1 MFLSLVESRTHRIQS
16 GIRTPGQAK
25 TRVHLAKPNSA
36 HREHRHANYCLY
48 SLLHSLLCT
57 TFKSLT
63 FRRGHPCIRGLVHT
77 KLYPLL
83 FVLLDKCQ
91 NSNEANSQVVEPTES
106 QETAAGNAR
115 TDISNATKHSR
126 SAGTA
131 S

>member
-1 MFLSLVESRTHRIQS
+1 MFLSLVQSRTHRIQS
-16 GIRTPGQAK
+16 GIRTLGQAK

-36 HREHRHANYCLY
+36 YREHCHANYCLD

-77 KLYPLL
+77 KLYLLL

-106 QETAAGNAR
+106 QETVAMNAKV
-115 TDISNATKHSR
+115 DILNATKPGQN
-126 SAGTA
+126 AGTV